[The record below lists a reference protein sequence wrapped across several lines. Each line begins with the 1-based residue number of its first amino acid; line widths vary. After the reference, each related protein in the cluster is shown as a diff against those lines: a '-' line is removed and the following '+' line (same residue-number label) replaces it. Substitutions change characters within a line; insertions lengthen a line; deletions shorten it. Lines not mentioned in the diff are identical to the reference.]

1 VTDHDGGHP
10 RTPGSSFGGRPR
22 TPGLRR
28 ALIAVALAGGLLA
41 SACGSTAAS
50 AATVNG
56 RTIDRSDFEKELKA
70 LAENKELQAASGG
83 QGLLGKGKDTVDA
96 RLSAGWL
103 TAVIYD
109 ALITDEFDRRKL
121 KLTEEDKG
129 AAEAQLADQFG
140 NPKVAA
146 AFPKWFRERLSGR
159 NARAV
164 AVRTAISGLSL
175 SEESLT
181 KYYDEHKAD
190 FEQVCLSHLLV
201 ETKEEADAALARVK
215 GGESFAAVATAV
227 SKDQGSAPKG
237 GDLGCNNKGLFVPEF
252 EAAAFSASPE
262 VPTDPVQTQF
272 GFHVLL
278 VTERKTAPFE
288 QARTQAKQ
296 ALDNESQ
303 EKFRDFLSEAAQKAK
318 VTVDPRYGKFKAEP
332 PGAPEVVPPETPA
345 PAEGRPEDQID
356 PSQPDGIPVPDQ
368 QLPDQQL
375 PDQQLPDAPPSTTA
389 P

>member
-1 VTDHDGGHP
+1 MANPYGGHP
-10 RTPGSSFGGRPR
+10 RTPGF
-22 TPGLRR
+22 RR
-28 ALIAVALAGGLLA
+28 ALIAVALTGGLLA
-41 SACGSTAAS
+41 SACGSTAAA

-83 QGLLGKGKDTVDA
+83 AGLLGKGQDTVDA

-121 KLTEEDKG
+121 TLTEEDKG

-175 SEESLT
+175 SEESLK
-181 KYYDEHKAD
+181 KYYDEHVAN

-201 ETKEEADAALARVK
+201 ETKEQADAALARIK

-252 EAAAFSASPE
+252 EAAAFSATPE

-278 VTERKTAPFE
+278 VKERKTAPFE
-288 QARTQAKQ
+288 QARAEAKQ
-296 ALDNESQ
+296 ALNTESQ
-303 EKFRDFLSEAAQKAK
+303 DKFRDFLGKAAQKAK
-318 VTVDPRYGKFKAEP
+318 VTIDPRYGKFKTGP
-332 PGAPEVVPPETPA
+332 PGSPEVVPPETPA
-345 PAEGRPEDQID
+345 PAEGRPGQTPDTGGLPGPPVEDQ
-356 PSQPDGIPVPDQ
+356 P
-368 QLPDQQL
+368 
-375 PDQQLPDAPPSTTA
+375 LPDATPSTTA

>member
-1 VTDHDGGHP
+1 MAIHHGGHP
-10 RTPGSSFGGRPR
+10 RD
-22 TPGLRR
+22 PGLRR
-28 ALIAVALAGGLLA
+28 AFIAVALSGALVV
-41 SACGSTAAS
+41 SACGSSDAA

-56 RTIDRSDFEKELKA
+56 RTIDRGEFERELKA
-70 LAENKELQAASGG
+70 LAENQELQAAGGG
-83 QGLLGKGKDTVDA
+83 QGFLGQGKDTVDP

-109 ALITDEFDRRKL
+109 ALVTEEFDRRKL

-129 AAEAQLADQFG
+129 AAETQLADQFG

-146 AFPKWFRERLSGR
+146 AFPDWFRERLSGR

-175 SEESLT
+175 SEETLK

-252 EAAAFSASPE
+252 EAAAFSATPE

-278 VTERKTAPFE
+278 VTERKSAPYE
-288 QARTQAKQ
+288 QARAQAKQ
-296 ALDNESQ
+296 ALNDES
-303 EKFRDFLSEAAQKAK
+303 ETAFREFLTKAAQKAK
-318 VTVDPRYGKFKAEP
+318 VTVDPRYGKFQSGP
-332 PGAPEVVPPETPA
+332 PGAPEVVPPEVPA
-345 PAEGRPEDQID
+345 PAEGRPQET
-356 PSQPDGIPVPDQ
+356 P
-368 QLPDQQL
+368 QLPGQPGDL
-375 PDQQLPDAPPSTTA
+375 PLPENLPTDTTPPTAAPQ
-389 P
+389 